1 MVAMPFDEV
10 NKFSDGVTIHFENGK
25 IRSKQDEKAILDD
38 LLELYLLV
46 YFCGV
51 EAANSD
57 IQTNVSMSEKE
68 VLSIIDE
75 PVAGETWRERVHNYF
90 ESGGDVYDIRRIA
103 ETDATRIYNTAVLDV
118 ADRASREETRGK
130 PNAGGETAFES
141 TTSPTGSRVMKR
153 WITMMDDRVRETH
166 DYLEGV
172 AVPYDADFYTF
183 DGDHARAPGLFVL
196 PENNINCRC
205 TIELFRE

>member
-10 NKFSDGVTIHFENGK
+10 NKFSDDVTIHFDADGK
-25 IRSKQDEKAILDD
+25 IRSKQDEEDIIDELLD
-38 LLELYLLV
+38 LYLLA
-46 YFCGV
+46 YFSGV

-57 IQTNVSMSEKE
+57 IHTNIAPSEKE
-68 VLSIIDE
+68 VLEIIDE
-75 PVAGETWRERVHNYF
+75 PIAGETWRERVHNYF
-90 ESGGDVYDIRRIA
+90 ESGGNVYDIRRIA

-118 ADRASREETRGK
+118 ADRATPSVG
-130 PNAGGETAFES
+130 S
-141 TTSPTGSRVMKR
+141 TTYKR
-153 WITMMDDRVRETH
+153 WVTMQDDKVRETH

-183 DGDHARAPGLFVL
+183 DGDHARAPGLFAL

-205 TIELFRE
+205 TIELFRQ